1 MAGLGDADGPSAS
14 RYFTPALWLALVLAA
29 IGAGPLVP
37 WISRWRVSVDAAT
50 TSLLMML
57 AATSVFLWRPVIIV
71 TRSLWPK
78 RAVGA
83 ISDRRA

>member
-1 MAGLGDADGPSAS
+1 V
-14 RYFTPALWLALVLAA
+14 ALILAF

-57 AATSVFLWRPVIIV
+57 AATAVFIWRPIAIVIQAIRTSTG
-71 TRSLWPK
+71 TRNHET
-78 RAVGA
+78 
-83 ISDRRA
+83 